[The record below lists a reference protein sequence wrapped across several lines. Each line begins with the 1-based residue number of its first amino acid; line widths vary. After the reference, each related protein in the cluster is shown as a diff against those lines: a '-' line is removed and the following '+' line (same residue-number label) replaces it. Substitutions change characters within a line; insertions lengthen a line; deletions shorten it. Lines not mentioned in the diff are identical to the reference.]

1 MFFLRPSVKGTGVVA
16 SDLLKDMARCRYN
29 LDSVVVQ
36 RKCVDRSH
44 RGLPRPNAGVDDPW
58 RDEMEIIRLEIDQDL
73 YRSLTEAARSRHS
86 TLEQECLRRLSQ
98 NGRRSYYLQALV
110 AELRA
115 EDQQRRAA
123 S

>member
-1 MFFLRPSVKGTGVVA
+1 
-16 SDLLKDMARCRYN
+16 
-29 LDSVVVQ
+29 
-36 RKCVDRSH
+36 
-44 RGLPRPNAGVDDPW
+44 
-58 RDEMEIIRLEIDQDL
+58 MEIIRLEVDQEL
-73 YRSLTEAARSRHS
+73 FRSLTEAARQHRT

-98 NGRRSYYLQALV
+98 TGRRSYYLQALV